1 MTKPWWTLLFAFKY
15 NCLHSF
21 YNTSREA
28 YASHCHSQGMRTNA
42 FSKYTNAKNRFF
54 SLARYLPCSCLTMKM
69 ASVVPLPVA
78 KPNWNSAMSTISH
91 IILSSTQLPSRSVL
105 SSSDSCTVVVS
116 IYGITLAFVQIDNET
131 DVPVCW
137 DMALSNEGHLRAW
150 LP

>member
-1 MTKPWWTLLFAFKY
+1 MTNRSRLMTKPWWTLLFAFKY

-91 IILSSTQLPSRSVL
+91 IILSSTLSITFKKRSVIFRL
-105 SSSDSCTVVVS
+105 LYSSCIYLWHHPCLCT
-116 IYGITLAFVQIDNET
+116 D
-131 DVPVCW
+131 
-137 DMALSNEGHLRAW
+137 
-150 LP
+150 

>member
-1 MTKPWWTLLFAFKY
+1 MTNRSRLMTKPWWTLLFAFKY

-91 IILSSTQLPSRSVL
+91 IILSSTLSITFKQRSVIFRL
-105 SSSDSCTVVVS
+105 LYSICIYLWHHPCLCT
-116 IYGITLAFVQIDNET
+116 D
-131 DVPVCW
+131 
-137 DMALSNEGHLRAW
+137 
-150 LP
+150 